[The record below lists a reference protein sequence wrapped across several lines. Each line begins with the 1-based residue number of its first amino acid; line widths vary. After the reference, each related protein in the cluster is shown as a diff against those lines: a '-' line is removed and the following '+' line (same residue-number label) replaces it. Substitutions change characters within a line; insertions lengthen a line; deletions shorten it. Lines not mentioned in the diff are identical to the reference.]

1 MCLRI
6 FQKETKAFPDYK
18 NNKLTK
24 AKIWDF
30 SKENTVGVILSGA
43 RVMLVCDWCARV
55 QQLILWAQPPRT
67 PHEVYTTYDSLS
79 LRFLAE
85 NARGMPAYLQL

>member
-67 PHEVYTTYDSLS
+67 PHEVYTT
-79 LRFLAE
+79 
-85 NARGMPAYLQL
+85 